1 MNTVQFIQ
9 RDYIP
14 KVDLEILNKSYN
26 TLEQGH
32 KEAVKAASDLEVA
45 MANLDLNEAESEWR
59 QQKINEIKQTV
70 ADNTIYGNSYA
81 ALDNIIMQAG
91 DLASDQGMIGRL
103 QAQKDY
109 KAFRERV
116 ENDKTLPQDYKDY
129 YLENNPYHYE
139 DTYDKNGNII
149 GGTKW
154 SPNSSPIAIVPLSQL
169 VVQGISI
176 AAKESG
182 NGTMTR
188 WIDSNGNITTDPN
201 KAFDGEVY
209 NTTTNKWERLSHEK
223 IWQGINAMIESTPGA
238 KESIKQD
245 YDVAIWKHD
254 KIVKSNNGARVIDD
268 VTDKN
273 GIPLNEKD
281 YLLKRIN
288 PALQAAS
295 FYNSHSITT
304 YGDSLAT
311 YKTAIKAAVK
321 ATQNAN
327 NDNTLADRYRIDSS
341 NTPITMDYDYAG
353 KLQAQQQNS
362 YNSLVDIYKS
372 VTGENLGG
380 SMQDATSEDWQKL
393 INSLLGV
400 TSPDVIVDMRTQ
412 LRRLNEAR
420 ANYSNIEKQINDSD
434 YKKDLSFV
442 TRMNNGGEFDP
453 YNTNDEKALDI
464 IENGIFKN
472 DAQILMITTTD
483 DNVYND
489 IINILNGDT
498 VDGYKNLGIKVGVH
512 SNGNKYITLDKDY
525 YQNLMILSKAYNAAL
540 KRQSFLTSLW
550 NDTHVNI
557 LNSQGKAIP
566 VHNSTTGTTAELNFR
581 NLGRILTDTEDRIK
595 KNISDIVPYQITVSN
610 ENLPNKTFAHQLLY
624 YDYATGRIEGADY
637 NRHLT
642 NLDKETQSK
651 LINAN
656 YSQIDIFALEGDNNA
671 GTLQRVVNSEDRQN
685 IGAEIVNGIGTK
697 RIAYNAAHNPIYGH
711 GTNMTIYDKADS
723 DGNPI
728 GVPRHYFIPGIINS
742 NAAKAFDNDLSTIA
756 ADKIVIGNEV
766 KQTII
771 LSEQYDTPTLGEQKI
786 VCHGR
791 NQFTYKIKNREI
803 PVNRAGAELITKSM
817 EKYHQT
823 KDKFIS
829 GAYNSQAEL
838 DEDIVSVA
846 EGICEAINQ
855 PDLLRGIA
863 VSLENDL
870 TK

>member
-116 ENDKTLPQDYKDY
+116 ENDKNLPQDYKDY

-149 GGTKW
+149 DGTKW
-154 SPNSSPIAIVPLSQL
+154 SPNSSPTTIVPLSQL

-209 NTTTNKWERLSHEK
+209 NTTTNKWERLSREK

-245 YDVAIWKHD
+245 YDVAVWKHD
-254 KIVKSNNGARVIDD
+254 KTVKSNNGARVIDD

-304 YGDSLAT
+304 YGDGLAT
-311 YKTAIKAAVK
+311 YKAAVK
-321 ATQNAN
+321 AAVKDTQDAN
-327 NDNTLADRYRIDSS
+327 NNTLVDRYRIDSS

-372 VTGENLGG
+372 VTGKNLGG

-453 YNTNDEKALDI
+453 YNTNDKKALDI
-464 IENGIFKN
+464 IENGIFKD
-472 DAQILMITTTD
+472 DAQTLMITTTD

-512 SNGNKYITLDKDY
+512 SNGNKYITLDKDH
-525 YQNLMILSKAYNAAL
+525 YQNLMVLSKAYNAAL

-550 NDTHVNI
+550 NDTHVNM
-557 LNSQGKAIP
+557 LNSQGKAIS

-581 NLGRILTDTEDRIK
+581 NLSRILTDTEDRIK
-595 KNISDIVPYQITVSN
+595 KNISDIAPYQITVSN

-637 NRHLT
+637 NRHLA

-697 RIAYNAAHNPIYGH
+697 RVAYDAAHNPIYGH
-711 GTNMTIYDKADS
+711 GTNITIYDKADS

-742 NAAKAFDNDLSTIA
+742 NAAKAFDNDPSTIA
-756 ADKIVIGNEV
+756 ADKIAIGNEV
-766 KQTII
+766 KQTIV

-786 VCHGR
+786 VCYGS

-803 PVNRAGAELITKSM
+803 PINRAGAELITKSM

-823 KDKFIS
+823 KDKFVS

>member
-1 MNTVQFIQ
+1 MKTFQYST
-9 RDYIP
+9 RDYVP
-14 KVDLEILNKSYN
+14 SVDLDTLGKTFD

-45 MANLDLNEAESEWR
+45 MANLDLNEAENEWR

-81 ALDNIIMQAG
+81 ALDDIIMQAG
-91 DLASDQGMIGRL
+91 NIASDQGMIGRL

-129 YLENNPYHYE
+129 YLEKNPYHYE
-139 DTYDKNGNII
+139 DIYDKNGNII
-149 GGTKW
+149 DGTKW
-154 SPNSSPIAIVPLSQL
+154 TPTASPTAVIPLSEL
-169 VVQGISI
+169 IIKGIAI

-182 NGTMTR
+182 GGQVTR
-188 WIDSNGNITTDPN
+188 WLDSEGHITTDPN

-209 NTTTNKWERLSHEK
+209 NTTTNKWERLSREK
-223 IWQGINAMIESTPGA
+223 ILQGINSMIATTPGA
-238 KESIKQD
+238 IESIKQD
-245 YDVAIWKHD
+245 YNVARWRHD
-254 KIVKSNNGARVIDD
+254 KAVIRNNGARVIDD

-281 YLLKRIN
+281 YLLNRIN
-288 PALQAAS
+288 PAIRAAS
-295 FYNSHSITT
+295 FYDSHSSTT
-304 YGDSLAT
+304 YGDGLAT
-311 YKTAIKAAVK
+311 YKTAIKA
-321 ATQNAN
+321 TQDAN
-327 NDNTLADRYRIDSS
+327 NNNTFADRYRIDSS
-341 NTPITMDYDYAG
+341 NTPVTMDYDYAG
-353 KLQAQQQNS
+353 KLQAQQQDS
-362 YNSLVDIYKS
+362 YNNLVDIYKS
-372 VTGENLGG
+372 VTGKNLGN
-380 SMQDATSEDWQKL
+380 SMQNATSEDWQKL
-393 INSLLGV
+393 INSMPGV
-400 TSPDVIVDMRTQ
+400 ISPDIIVSMRTQ

-420 ANYSNIEKQINDSD
+420 ANYANIEKQVNNPN
-434 YKKDLSFV
+434 YKNDLSFV
-442 TRMNNGGEFDP
+442 TRMNNGGTFDP
-453 YNTNDEKALDI
+453 TNSNDKKVLDI
-464 IENGIFKN
+464 IENGIFKD
-472 DAQILMITTTD
+472 DAQTLMITTTN

-498 VDGYKNLGIKVGVH
+498 IDGYKNLGIKVGIH
-512 SNGNKYITLDKDY
+512 SNGNKYITLDRDH
-525 YQNLMILSKAYNAAL
+525 YQNLMVLSKAYNSAL

-550 NDTHVNI
+550 NDTHVNM
-557 LNSQGKAIP
+557 LNSQGKSVPI
-566 VHNSTTGTTAELNFR
+566 HNSTTGITAESNFR
-581 NLGRILTDTEDRIK
+581 NLGRILTDVDDRIK
-595 KNISDIVPYQITVSN
+595 KNISDIAPYQITVSN

-637 NRHLT
+637 SRHLT

-697 RIAYNAAHNPIYGH
+697 RVAYDAAHNPIYGH
-711 GTNMTIYDKADS
+711 GTNITIYDKADS
-723 DGNPI
+723 DGNPT

-742 NAAKAFDNDLSTIA
+742 NAAKAFDNDPSTIA
-756 ADKIVIGNEV
+756 ADKIAIGNEV
-766 KQTII
+766 KQTIV

-791 NQFTYKIKNREI
+791 NQFTYKIRNREI

-823 KDKFIS
+823 KDKFVS

-838 DEDIVSVA
+838 DEDIASVA
-846 EGICEAINQ
+846 EGICEAINR

-870 TK
+870 IK

>member
-91 DLASDQGMIGRL
+91 DLYSDQGMIGRL

-129 YLENNPYHYE
+129 YLENNSYYYE

-154 SPNSSPIAIVPLSQL
+154 SPNSSPTAIVPLSQL

-209 NTTTNKWERLSHEK
+209 NTTTNKWERLSREK

-254 KIVKSNNGARVIDD
+254 KTVKSNNGARVIDD

-281 YLLKRIN
+281 YLLKRID

-304 YGDSLAT
+304 YGDGLAT
-311 YKTAIKAAVK
+311 YKTAVKAAAK

-341 NTPITMDYDYAG
+341 NTPITMDYDYTG

-362 YNSLVDIYKS
+362 YNSLVDIYES
-372 VTGENLGG
+372 VTGKNLGG

-472 DAQILMITTTD
+472 DAQTLMITTTD

-512 SNGNKYITLDKDY
+512 SNGNKYITLDKDH
-525 YQNLMILSKAYNAAL
+525 YQNLMVLSKAYNAAL

-566 VHNSTTGTTAELNFR
+566 VYNSTTDTTAELNFR
-581 NLGRILTDTEDRIK
+581 NLGRMLTDADAKVK
-595 KNISDIVPYQITVSN
+595 KNISDIAPYQITVSN

-697 RIAYNAAHNPIYGH
+697 RVAYDAAHNPIYGH
-711 GTNMTIYDKADS
+711 GTNITIYDKADS

-742 NAAKAFDNDLSTIA
+742 NAAKAFDNDPSTIA
-756 ADKIVIGNEV
+756 ADKITIGNEV
-766 KQTII
+766 KQTIV

-823 KDKFIS
+823 KDKFVS
-829 GAYNSQAEL
+829 GAYNSQTEL

-846 EGICEAINQ
+846 KDICEAINQ

>member
-1 MNTVQFIQ
+1 MYNNMNTVQFIQ

-14 KVDLEILNKSYN
+14 KVDLETLNKSYN

-32 KEAVKAASDLEVA
+32 KEAIKAASDLEVA
-45 MANLDLNEAESEWR
+45 MANFDLNEAESEWR

-91 DLASDQGMIGRL
+91 NLASDQGMIGRL

-116 ENDKTLPQDYKDY
+116 ENDKTFPQDYKDY
-129 YLENNPYHYE
+129 YLENNPYYYK
-139 DTYDKNGNII
+139 DNYDKNGNII

-154 SPNSSPIAIVPLSQL
+154 APNSSPTAIVPLSQL

-182 NGTMTR
+182 SGTMTR
-188 WIDSNGNITTDPN
+188 WLDFNGKVTNDPS

-209 NTTTNKWERLSHEK
+209 NSTTNKWERLSREK

-245 YDVAIWKHD
+245 YDVARWKHD
-254 KIVKSNNGARVIDD
+254 KAVQSNDGARVIDD

-281 YLLKRIN
+281 YLLKRID

-295 FYNSHSITT
+295 FYNSHSSTT
-304 YGDSLAT
+304 YGNGLAT
-311 YKTAIKAAVK
+311 YKAAVK
-321 ATQNAN
+321 AAQNA
-327 NDNTLADRYRIDSS
+327 DSNTLADRYRIDSS
-341 NTPITMDYDYAG
+341 NTPVTMDYDYAG
-353 KLQAQQQNS
+353 KLQAQQQDS
-362 YNSLVDIYKS
+362 YNSLVNMYKS
-372 VTGENLGG
+372 VTGKNLGS
-380 SMQDATSEDWQKL
+380 SMQDASSEDWQKL
-393 INSLLGV
+393 INSLPGV
-400 TSPDVIVDMRTQ
+400 TSPDVIVGMRTQ

-420 ANYSNIEKQINDSD
+420 ANYANIEKQVNNPN

-442 TRMNNGGEFDP
+442 TRMNNGGTFDP
-453 YNTNDEKALDI
+453 TNSNDKKALDI
-464 IENGIFKN
+464 IENGIFKD
-472 DAQILMITTTD
+472 DAQTLMITTTN

-512 SNGNKYITLDKDY
+512 SNGNKYITLDREH

-540 KRQSFLTSLW
+540 KRQNFFTSLW
-550 NDTHVNI
+550 NDTHVNMI
-557 LNSQGKAIP
+557 NSQGKGIP
-566 VHNSTTGTTAELNFR
+566 VHNSTTGTTAEFNFR
-581 NLGRILTDTEDRIK
+581 NLGRMLTDADARIK
-595 KNISDIVPYQITVSN
+595 KNISDVAPYQITVSN

-624 YDYATGRIEGADY
+624 YDYATGRIKGEDY
-637 NRHLT
+637 NKHLS

-697 RIAYNAAHNPIYGH
+697 RVVYDAAHNPIYGH
-711 GTNMTIYDKADS
+711 GTNITIYDKADS
-723 DGNPI
+723 DGNPTGI
-728 GVPRHYFIPGIINS
+728 PKHYFIPGIINS
-742 NAAKAFDNDLSTIA
+742 NAAKAFDNDPSTIA
-756 ADKIVIGNEV
+756 ADKIAIGNEV

-791 NQFTYKIKNREI
+791 NQFTYKIKGKEI
-803 PVNRAGAELITKSM
+803 PVNRAGAELITQSM

-823 KDKFIS
+823 KDKLIS
-829 GAYNSQAEL
+829 GAYNNQFEL
-838 DEDIVSVA
+838 DKDILSVA
-846 EGICEAINQ
+846 EGICTAINQ

>member
-45 MANLDLNEAESEWR
+45 MANFDLNEAESEWR

-91 DLASDQGMIGRL
+91 DLFSDQGMIGRL

-109 KAFRERV
+109 KAFKERV

-139 DTYDKNGNII
+139 DIYDKNGNII

-154 SPNSSPIAIVPLSQL
+154 SPNSSPTAIVPLSQL

-182 NGTMTR
+182 DGAMTR
-188 WIDSNGNITTDPN
+188 WIDSNGNITTDPT

-209 NTTTNKWERLSHEK
+209 NSTTNKWQRLSREK

-254 KIVKSNNGARVIDD
+254 KTVKSNNGARVIDD

-304 YGDSLAT
+304 YGDGLAT
-311 YKTAIKAAVK
+311 YKAAVKAAVK
-321 ATQNAN
+321 ATHDAN
-327 NDNTLADRYRIDSS
+327 NNTLADRYRIDSS

-362 YNSLVDIYKS
+362 YNSLVDMYKN
-372 VTGENLGG
+372 VTGKNLGG

-453 YNTNDEKALDI
+453 YNTNDKKALDI

-472 DAQILMITTTD
+472 DAQTLMITTTD

-489 IINILNGDT
+489 IINILNGDI

-512 SNGNKYITLDKDY
+512 SNGNKYITLDRDN
-525 YQNLMILSKAYNAAL
+525 YQNLMVLSKAYNAAL

-550 NDTHVNI
+550 NDTHVNMI
-557 LNSQGKAIP
+557 NSQGKAIP
-566 VHNSTTGTTAELNFR
+566 VHNSTTGTTAEFNFR
-581 NLGRILTDTEDRIK
+581 NLGRILTDVEDRIK
-595 KNISDIVPYQITVSN
+595 KNISDIAPYQITVSN

-656 YSQIDIFALEGDNNA
+656 YSQIDIFALEDDNNA

-697 RIAYNAAHNPIYGH
+697 RIAYDAAHNPIYGH
-711 GTNMTIYDKADS
+711 GTNITIYDKADS

-742 NAAKAFDNDLSTIA
+742 NAAKAFDNDPSTIA
-756 ADKIVIGNEV
+756 ADKIAIGNEV

-823 KDKFIS
+823 KDKFVS

>member
-1 MNTVQFIQ
+1 MKTFEYTTREYTPSIDLNTLGQTF
-9 RDYIP
+9 
-14 KVDLEILNKSYN
+14 S

-32 KEAVKAASDLEVA
+32 KEAVKAASDLEVT
-45 MANLDLNEAESEWR
+45 MANLDLNEAESEYR
-59 QQKINEIKQTV
+59 QQKINEIRQTV

-81 ALDNIIMQAG
+81 ALDDIIMQAG

-139 DTYDKNGNII
+139 DIYDKNGNII

-154 SPNSSPIAIVPLSQL
+154 TPNSSPTAIVPLSQL

-182 NGTMTR
+182 GGNMTR
-188 WIDSNGNITTDPN
+188 WLDVNGNITTDPS

-209 NTTTNKWERLSHEK
+209 NSTTNQWERLSREK

-245 YDVAIWKHD
+245 YDVTRWRHD
-254 KIVKSNNGARVIDD
+254 KVVQSNGGARVIDD

-281 YLLKRIN
+281 YLLKRID
-288 PALQAAS
+288 PAIQAAS
-295 FYNSHSITT
+295 FYNSHSSTT
-304 YGDSLAT
+304 YGDGLAT
-311 YKTAIKAAVK
+311 YKAAVK
-321 ATQNAN
+321 ATQ
-327 NDNTLADRYRIDSS
+327 DTDSNTLADRYRIDSS
-341 NTPITMDYDYAG
+341 NTPVTMDYDYAG

-362 YNSLVDIYKS
+362 YNSLVDMYKS
-372 VTGENLGG
+372 VTGKNLGS

-393 INSLLGV
+393 INSLSGII
-400 TSPDVIVDMRTQ
+400 SPDVIVDMRTQ

-420 ANYSNIEKQINDSD
+420 ANYANIEKQVNNPN

-442 TRMNNGGEFDP
+442 TRMNNGGTFNP
-453 YNTNDEKALDI
+453 ANTNDEKALDI
-464 IENGIFKN
+464 IENGIFKD
-472 DAQILMITTTD
+472 DAQTLMITTTN
-483 DNVYND
+483 DNVYNN

-512 SNGNKYITLDKDY
+512 SNGNKYITLDKDH
-525 YQNLMILSKAYNAAL
+525 YQNLMVLSKAYNAAL
-540 KRQSFLTSLW
+540 KRQDFFTSLW
-550 NDTHVNI
+550 NDTHINMI
-557 LNSQGKAIP
+557 NSQGKSIP
-566 VHNSTTGTTAELNFR
+566 VHNSTTGTTAEFNFR
-581 NLGRILTDTEDRIK
+581 NLGRMLTDADARVK
-595 KNISDIVPYQITVSN
+595 KNISDIAPYQITVSN

-624 YDYATGRIEGADY
+624 YDYATGRIKGEDY
-637 NRHLT
+637 NRHIS

-656 YSQIDIFALEGDNNA
+656 YSQIDIFALEGDNNV

-697 RIAYNAAHNPIYGH
+697 RVAYDAAHNPIYGH
-711 GTNMTIYDKADS
+711 GTNITIYDKADS
-723 DGNPI
+723 DGNPTGI
-728 GVPRHYFIPGIINS
+728 PRHYFIPGIINS
-742 NAAKAFDNDLSTIA
+742 NAAKAFDNDPSTIA
-756 ADKIVIGNEV
+756 ADKIAIGNEV

-786 VCHGR
+786 ICHGG
-791 NQFTYKIKNREI
+791 NQFTYKIKGREI
-803 PVNRAGAELITKSM
+803 PVNRASAELIAKSI

-823 KDKFIS
+823 KDKLVS
-829 GAYNSQAEL
+829 GAYNNQSEL
-838 DEDIVSVA
+838 DKNVLSVA
-846 EGICEAINQ
+846 EDICTAINQ
-855 PDLLRGIA
+855 PNLLRGIA